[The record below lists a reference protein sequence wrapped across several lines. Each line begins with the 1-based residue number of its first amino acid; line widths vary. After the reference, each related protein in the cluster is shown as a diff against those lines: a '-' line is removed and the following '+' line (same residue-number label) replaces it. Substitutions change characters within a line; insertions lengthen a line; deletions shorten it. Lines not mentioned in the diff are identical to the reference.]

1 MNIIVLAG
9 GNSTEREV
17 SIASGQGV
25 CKALRERNHKAV
37 LLDPYFGASQKEEN
51 LFPTEYDVDKA
62 ADAMREMSSKLEE
75 TMKTR
80 KGFFGPN
87 VLEICKE
94 ADIVFL
100 ALHGANGEDGKV
112 QSVLDLM
119 GIKYTGSGPLSSG
132 MAMDKGITKM
142 VFEAKG
148 VPTPKGITLEKGKC
162 SSQLAD
168 YGMGFPVIVKPCCG
182 GSSVGVCIANNQ
194 TEYQA
199 ALLEAFSYENEVVVE
214 QFITGREFSVA
225 VVDGKAYP
233 VIEIAPLQGF
243 YDYKNKYQAGSCV
256 ETCPADL
263 SSALTKEMQ
272 KYAEMGYKA
281 LNLQAYARLD
291 FLMDDEGNMY
301 CLEANTLPGMTPTS
315 LIPQEGTILRFLSIK
330 RNGIHQ
336 NIFSGAITDCQ
347 KFLCCADCLIAFR
360 YTLLQWCFLFRFH
373 FRTRWSYAFCWHCL

>member
-162 SSQLAD
+162 SSQFAD

-315 LIPQEGTILRFLSIK
+315 LIPQEAK
-330 RNGIHQ
+330 
-336 NIFSGAITDCQ
+336 AIGMDYPQ
-347 KFLCCADCLIAFR
+347 L
-360 YTLLQWCFLFRFH
+360 
-373 FRTRWSYAFCWHCL
+373 

>member
-243 YDYKNKYQAGSCV
+243 YDYKNKYQASSCV

-315 LIPQEGTILRFLSIK
+315 LIPQEAK
-330 RNGIHQ
+330 
-336 NIFSGAITDCQ
+336 AIGMDYPQ
-347 KFLCCADCLIAFR
+347 LCEKLIEVSLKK
-360 YTLLQWCFLFRFH
+360 YQ
-373 FRTRWSYAFCWHCL
+373 

>member
-119 GIKYTGSGPLSSG
+119 GIKYTGAGPLSSG

-162 SSQLAD
+162 SSQFAD

-315 LIPQEGTILRFLSIK
+315 LIPQEAK
-330 RNGIHQ
+330 
-336 NIFSGAITDCQ
+336 AIGMDYPQ
-347 KFLCCADCLIAFR
+347 LCEKLIEVSLKK
-360 YTLLQWCFLFRFH
+360 YQ
-373 FRTRWSYAFCWHCL
+373 

>member
-119 GIKYTGSGPLSSG
+119 GIKYTGSSPLSSG

-315 LIPQEGTILRFLSIK
+315 LIPQEAK
-330 RNGIHQ
+330 
-336 NIFSGAITDCQ
+336 AIGMDYPQ
-347 KFLCCADCLIAFR
+347 LCEKLIEVSLKK
-360 YTLLQWCFLFRFH
+360 YQ
-373 FRTRWSYAFCWHCL
+373 

>member
-1 MNIIVLAG
+1 
-9 GNSTEREV
+9 
-17 SIASGQGV
+17 
-25 CKALRERNHKAV
+25 
-37 LLDPYFGASQKEEN
+37 
-51 LFPTEYDVDKA
+51 
-62 ADAMREMSSKLEE
+62 MREMSSKLEE

-162 SSQLAD
+162 SSQFAD

-301 CLEANTLPGMTPTS
+301 CLEANTLPGMTPT
-315 LIPQEGTILRFLSIK
+315 
-330 RNGIHQ
+330 N
-336 NIFSGAITDCQ
+336 
-347 KFLCCADCLIAFR
+347 
-360 YTLLQWCFLFRFH
+360 
-373 FRTRWSYAFCWHCL
+373 

>member
-1 MNIIVLAG
+1 M
-9 GNSTEREV
+9 
-17 SIASGQGV
+17 
-25 CKALRERNHKAV
+25 
-37 LLDPYFGASQKEEN
+37 DKE
-51 LFPTEYDVDKA
+51 

-315 LIPQEGTILRFLSIK
+315 LIPQEAK
-330 RNGIHQ
+330 
-336 NIFSGAITDCQ
+336 AIGMDYPQ
-347 KFLCCADCLIAFR
+347 LCEKLIEVSLKK
-360 YTLLQWCFLFRFH
+360 YQ
-373 FRTRWSYAFCWHCL
+373 

>member
-291 FLMDDEGNMY
+291 FLMGDEGNMY

-315 LIPQEGTILRFLSIK
+315 LIPQEAK
-330 RNGIHQ
+330 
-336 NIFSGAITDCQ
+336 AIGMDYPQ
-347 KFLCCADCLIAFR
+347 LCEKLIEVSLKK
-360 YTLLQWCFLFRFH
+360 YQ
-373 FRTRWSYAFCWHCL
+373 

>member
-37 LLDPYFGASQKEEN
+37 LLDPYFGASKKEEN
-51 LFPTEYDVDKA
+51 LFPAEYDVDKA

-315 LIPQEGTILRFLSIK
+315 LIPQEAK
-330 RNGIHQ
+330 
-336 NIFSGAITDCQ
+336 AIGMDYPQ
-347 KFLCCADCLIAFR
+347 LCEKLIEVSLKK
-360 YTLLQWCFLFRFH
+360 YQ
-373 FRTRWSYAFCWHCL
+373 

>member
-119 GIKYTGSGPLSSG
+119 GIKYTGSGPLSDG

-315 LIPQEGTILRFLSIK
+315 LIPQEAK
-330 RNGIHQ
+330 
-336 NIFSGAITDCQ
+336 AIGMDYPQ
-347 KFLCCADCLIAFR
+347 LCEKLIEVSLKK
-360 YTLLQWCFLFRFH
+360 YQ
-373 FRTRWSYAFCWHCL
+373 

>member
-25 CKALRERNHKAV
+25 CKVLRERNHKAV

-315 LIPQEGTILRFLSIK
+315 LIPQEAK
-330 RNGIHQ
+330 
-336 NIFSGAITDCQ
+336 AIGMDYPQ
-347 KFLCCADCLIAFR
+347 LCEKLIEVSLKK
-360 YTLLQWCFLFRFH
+360 YQ
-373 FRTRWSYAFCWHCL
+373 

>member
-37 LLDPYFGASQKEEN
+37 LLDPYFGASKKEEN
-51 LFPTEYDVDKA
+51 LFPAEYDVDKA
-62 ADAMREMSSKLEE
+62 ADIMREMSSKLEE

-256 ETCPADL
+256 ETCPAEI

-315 LIPQEGTILRFLSIK
+315 LIPQEAK
-330 RNGIHQ
+330 
-336 NIFSGAITDCQ
+336 AIGMDYPQ
-347 KFLCCADCLIAFR
+347 LCEKLIEVSLKK
-360 YTLLQWCFLFRFH
+360 YQ
-373 FRTRWSYAFCWHCL
+373 

>member
-37 LLDPYFGASQKEEN
+37 LLDPYFGASKKEEN
-51 LFPTEYDVDKA
+51 LFPAEYDVDKA
-62 ADAMREMSSKLEE
+62 ADTMREMSSKLEE

-168 YGMGFPVIVKPCCG
+168 YGMEFPVIVKPCCG

-225 VVDGKAYP
+225 VVDKKAYP

-256 ETCPADL
+256 ETCPAEI

-272 KYAEMGYKA
+272 KYAEMGYEA

-315 LIPQEGTILRFLSIK
+315 LIPQEAK
-330 RNGIHQ
+330 
-336 NIFSGAITDCQ
+336 AIGMDYPQ
-347 KFLCCADCLIAFR
+347 LCEKLIEVSLKK
-360 YTLLQWCFLFRFH
+360 YQ
-373 FRTRWSYAFCWHCL
+373 

>member
-37 LLDPYFGASQKEEN
+37 LLDPYFGASKKEEN
-51 LFPTEYDVDKA
+51 LFPAEYDVDKA
-62 ADAMREMSSKLEE
+62 ADTMREMSSKLEE
-75 TMKTR
+75 IMKTR

-225 VVDGKAYP
+225 VVDKKAYP

-256 ETCPADL
+256 ETCPAEI

-272 KYAEMGYKA
+272 KYAEMGYEA

-315 LIPQEGTILRFLSIK
+315 LIPQEAK
-330 RNGIHQ
+330 
-336 NIFSGAITDCQ
+336 AIGMDYPQ
-347 KFLCCADCLIAFR
+347 LCEKLIEVSLKK
-360 YTLLQWCFLFRFH
+360 YQ
-373 FRTRWSYAFCWHCL
+373 

>member
-1 MNIIVLAG
+1 MNIVVLAG

-17 SIASGQGV
+17 SIVSGKEV
-25 CKALRERNHKAV
+25 CKALREGNHRAV
-37 LLDPYFGASQKEEN
+37 LLDAYFGKEEPGED
-51 LFPTEYDVDKA
+51 LFPEEYDIEKEA
-62 ADAMREMSSKLEE
+62 ARMQEKSAVLEE
-75 TMKTR
+75 IMKTR
-80 KGFFGPN
+80 REFFGPN

-119 GIKYTGSGPLSSG
+119 GIKYTGSNPLSSG

-148 VPTPKGITLEKGKC
+148 IPTPKGSTLERNNC

-168 YGMGFPVIVKPCCG
+168 YGMDFPVIVKPCCG

-194 TEYQA
+194 KEYQKGLA
-199 ALLEAFSYENEVVVE
+199 EAFSYEPEVVVE

-225 VVDGKAYP
+225 VVDGEAYP

-243 YDYKNKYQAGSCV
+243 YDYKNKYQAGSCI
-256 ETCPADL
+256 ETCPADI
-263 SSALTKEMQ
+263 SPKLTEKMQ
-272 KYAEMGYKA
+272 KYAQKGYEA
-281 LNLQAYARLD
+281 LNLRAYARLD
-291 FLMDDEGNMY
+291 FIMDEKGNMY

-315 LIPQEGTILRFLSIK
+315 LIPQEAQVI
-330 RNGIHQ
+330 GI
-336 NIFSGAITDCQ
+336 DYPR
-347 KFLCCADCLIAFR
+347 LCEKLIEVSLKK
-360 YTLLQWCFLFRFH
+360 YQ
-373 FRTRWSYAFCWHCL
+373 

>member
-37 LLDPYFGASQKEEN
+37 LLDPYFGASKKEEN
-51 LFPTEYDVDKA
+51 LFPAEYDVDKA
-62 ADAMREMSSKLEE
+62 ADTMREMSSKLEE

-168 YGMGFPVIVKPCCG
+168 YGMEFPVIVKPCCG

-315 LIPQEGTILRFLSIK
+315 LIPQEAK
-330 RNGIHQ
+330 
-336 NIFSGAITDCQ
+336 AIGMDYPQ
-347 KFLCCADCLIAFR
+347 LCEKLIEVSLKK
-360 YTLLQWCFLFRFH
+360 YQ
-373 FRTRWSYAFCWHCL
+373 

>member
-182 GSSVGVCIANNQ
+182 GSSVGACIANNQ

-315 LIPQEGTILRFLSIK
+315 LIPQEAK
-330 RNGIHQ
+330 
-336 NIFSGAITDCQ
+336 AIGMDYPQ
-347 KFLCCADCLIAFR
+347 LCEKLIEVSLKK
-360 YTLLQWCFLFRFH
+360 YQ
-373 FRTRWSYAFCWHCL
+373 

>member
-199 ALLEAFSYENEVVVE
+199 ALLEAFSYEKEVVVE

-315 LIPQEGTILRFLSIK
+315 LIPQEAK
-330 RNGIHQ
+330 
-336 NIFSGAITDCQ
+336 AIGMDYPQ
-347 KFLCCADCLIAFR
+347 LCEKLIEVSLKK
-360 YTLLQWCFLFRFH
+360 YQ
-373 FRTRWSYAFCWHCL
+373 

>member
-225 VVDGKAYP
+225 VVDKKAYP

-256 ETCPADL
+256 ETCPAEI

-272 KYAEMGYKA
+272 KYAEMGYEA

-315 LIPQEGTILRFLSIK
+315 LIPQEAK
-330 RNGIHQ
+330 
-336 NIFSGAITDCQ
+336 AIGMDYPQ
-347 KFLCCADCLIAFR
+347 LCEKLIEVSLKK
-360 YTLLQWCFLFRFH
+360 YQ
-373 FRTRWSYAFCWHCL
+373 